1 VVMNK
6 SSVGLKTQSLCTVRG
21 NVWLSEIWQSTA
33 SAVERFTKAS
43 PTIGEMPLD
52 SLMAQMICWSLRPPM
67 VEAAV
72 LTLVLGLPV
81 PVRLVSG
88 LLAVLVRLSY
98 VGYEVDAKLYEVDP
112 RVLAAMVA
120 FSATD
125 EPYDTLQLTPP
136 NGLKKIRVGFL
147 AFPV

>member
-1 VVMNK
+1 
-6 SSVGLKTQSLCTVRG
+6 
-21 NVWLSEIWQSTA
+21 
-33 SAVERFTKAS
+33 
-43 PTIGEMPLD
+43 
-52 SLMAQMICWSLRPPM
+52 M